1 MTDGLFQQPEPDGF
15 QNESPIRA
23 FTDFKVEGNYAIGK
37 GFRPS
42 LAHLAAYLDAMQRK
56 EGWRLVQ
63 ILEAATAPTVI
74 FIKTYAAPMYHITM
88 GPPQPWERD
97 PRVILR
103 EMADNGVLGEA
114 YQPDK
119 REPSIHVLH
128 KIANGLH
135 QVTDDL
141 QAGMTIDGEIAD
153 KPAELVDR
161 FNGHIRELEIE
172 IGVNPSSAEAI
183 RKIDTALKIVEP
195 IPSGIYWSPEAGNF
209 YSTASHKGQGVDF
222 YRQWA
227 DRRDEFPGDPRQ
239 EAWPGA
245 NEDLDDQE
253 QFQKARHPHW
263 GDGDTPD
270 DVTYTLAIREVPL
283 DATREDILALVD
295 DPINP
300 KHYAG
305 RECADIGERLSANGY
320 QILKYC
326 WRLGKKDDP
335 CQELGKAIWYL
346 ESEAALLKCM
356 AYGQGHRLVKPNL
369 AGLKP
374 EHRINF
380 MEERIGGQPQ
390 FTQNIARMLWEGYSQ
405 RHLQAIRECIEEHRF
420 HLECGRGLAV

>member
-42 LAHLAAYLDAMQRK
+42 LTHLAAYLDAMQRK

-63 ILEAATAPTVI
+63 ILEAATAPTVV

-88 GPPQPWERD
+88 GKPD
-97 PRVILR
+97 GGHAGFL
-103 EMADNGVLGEA
+103 LGGNYGEP
-114 YQPDK
+114 YDPDK
-119 REPSIHVLH
+119 REPSIHMLH
-128 KIANGLH
+128 KVANGLR
-135 QVTDDL
+135 QVTDAMIVTLGIHAKHGDTYV
-141 QAGMTIDGEIAD
+141 GHHEDISEW
-153 KPAELVDR
+153 VDR
-161 FNGHIRELEIE
+161 INGHVSELEAE
-172 IGVNPSSAEAI
+172 IGINPSAAEAM
-183 RKIDTALKIVEP
+183 RKIDAAREIVEP

-239 EAWPGA
+239 EP
-245 NEDLDDQE
+245 EPTVFCDD
-253 QFQKARHPHW
+253 
-263 GDGDTPD
+263 G
-270 DVTYTLAIREVPL
+270 VTER
-283 DATREDILALVD
+283 D

-346 ESEAALLKCM
+346 ESETALLKCM
-356 AYGQGHRLVKPNL
+356 GNIRFETRMTGIKPKFQESFL
-369 AGLKP
+369 
-374 EHRINF
+374 
-380 MEERIGGQPQ
+380 EERIIEQTQ
-390 FTQNIARMLWEGYSQ
+390 FTQNIARMLWAGYNG
-405 RHLQAIRECIEEHRF
+405 RRLQAIRECIEEHRF